1 MLNTM
6 YNINSSNNKF
16 IIARD
21 TTDTTYTIPAGN
33 YSVKTFLASLQGLVN
48 DPHIT
53 ISYNTAQNT
62 YPFLKNGT
70 SQLYY
75 LKPYLISQLINL
87 YATASEITDSLG
99 LTTGLINL
107 QDYSKVIVKTK
118 RHLIFLF

>member
-1 MLNTM
+1 M